1 MPTIKKTLITK
12 LSLDVT
18 GMSDEQIEA
27 IAQFHRVTFA
37 PVGFKDIAF
46 EIAQQNEED
55 TFAKWMQSIRNEFMA
70 NDVPAE
76 KSDEQQRPR
85 D

>member
-1 MPTIKKTLITK
+1 MKKTLITK

-37 PVGFKDIAF
+37 PVGFKDISF
-46 EIAQQNEED
+46 EITQQNEED
-55 TFAKWMQSIRNEFMA
+55 TFAKWMQRINAEFKA
-70 NDVPAE
+70 NDAPTE